1 MLVVWQNDLLDVNF
15 APSSFGSSMADL
27 MFTDDTTATTTNVGN
42 NTTMLQDQQDFCL
55 NELLGSP
62 VSFNLQPSSFDQQ
75 QMSISSP
82 AMSSTSSSM
91 FMQHDMVSP
100 AMSHFETTPF
110 LDHMELGSSLTTPQ
124 MGYLDPNSMMA
135 PSHMSLPSSSSS
147 SSSGKKKRRRG
158 VGPKIHYCPHC
169 PHTSNRANNMKEHI
183 LTHDPN
189 RPKNHLCPLCG
200 KRFARKHDMKR
211 HAKSPHP
218 SPVSCND
225 TTSSSSLFQL

>member
-1 MLVVWQNDLLDVNF
+1 
-15 APSSFGSSMADL
+15 MADL
-27 MFTDDTTATTTNVGN
+27 MFTDDTTAATNVSN
-42 NTTMLQDQQDFCL
+42 NTTMLQDQHDFCL

-62 VSFNLQPSSFDQQ
+62 VSFNMQSSSFDQQ

-82 AMSSTSSSM
+82 AMSSTSSCM

-110 LDHMELGSSLTTPQ
+110 LDHMELGTTSLTTPQ
-124 MGYLDPNSMMA
+124 MGYLDPTSMMA
-135 PSHMSLPSSSSS
+135 PSTMSVPSSSSS
-147 SSSGKKKRRRG
+147 SSSSGTKKRRRG
-158 VGPKIHYCPHC
+158 TGPRIHYCPHC
-169 PHTSNRANNMKEHI
+169 PHTSNRANNMKEHV

-218 SPVSCND
+218 SPVSCN
-225 TTSSSSLFQL
+225 TSTLSSPSFHQL